1 MLHPCN
7 IVSFFIL
14 YIIFIGKINF
24 DNPFNIDK
32 EIQKHG
38 IQKLKLRS
46 SSTTKLEDQ
55 IDARYSIPL
64 TICL

>member
-1 MLHPCN
+1 MLHPCS

-24 DNPFNIDK
+24 DNPFNVDK
-32 EIQKHG
+32 EIQKLG

-46 SSTTKLEDQ
+46 STTTKLEDQ
-55 IDARYSIPL
+55 IDARYPIPL
-64 TICL
+64 TTIL

>member
-1 MLHPCN
+1 MLHPCS

-14 YIIFIGKINF
+14 YIICIGKINF
-24 DNPFNIDK
+24 DNPFNVDK
-32 EIQKHG
+32 EIQKLG

-64 TICL
+64 TIFL